1 MHRKL
6 HSSAPAPKPRG
17 AAGAIIAAGL
27 ALAATA
33 LPARAFYDPSDYD
46 MFWNTIDAG
55 GGTSSFGDYTLM
67 GTIGQHDSEQGASLG
82 DYSFSGG
89 FWVPGFMTYQC
100 PADVDD
106 GSNTGTRDGGVGIED
121 LLYYLALFNAGDWR
135 ADIDD
140 GTFTGT
146 HDGGVGIEDL
156 LYFLSA
162 YNAGC

>member
-1 MHRKL
+1 MFTHFKRFRAGPL
-6 HSSAPAPKPRG
+6 
-17 AAGAIIAAGL
+17 AAGLLAAL
-27 ALAATA
+27 ALAAA
-33 LPARAFYDPSDYD
+33 VQPARAFYDPTDYD
-46 MFWNTIDAG
+46 MFWNSIDGG
-55 GGTSSFGDYTLM
+55 GGTSTLGDYSLM
-67 GTIGQHDSEQGASLG
+67 GTIGQHDSQQGALLG

-89 FWVPGFMTYQC
+89 FWVPGVTTYQC

-135 ADIDD
+135 ADLDD

-156 LYFLSA
+156 LYYLSA